1 MVSWSSIVA
10 GCSFV
15 ALAGCAARA
24 GLPSYSSVPAFTLT
38 DQTGAPFNSAEKLAN
53 SVWIADFI
61 YTTCPGPCPR
71 MSSQMHQVEN
81 SLDGTGVKLVSF
93 TVDPERDTPPVL
105 AEYAG
110 HFGAKPGTWFFLTG
124 SIDDLHHLSRGVF
137 MLGNGDGMLEHSTRF
152 LLIDRRSQVRGYY
165 DSSDQD
171 AIPKLIAD
179 ARSLLKKGTDHSVST
194 RKAPIAGSIAAVD
207 RAVYPLFQQAPI
219 ALVRN

>member
-124 SIDDLHHLSRGVF
+124 SVDSLHHLSRDVF

-152 LLIDRRSQVRGYY
+152 LLIDRASRVRGYY

-171 AIPKLIAD
+171 AIPKVIAD
-179 ARSLLKKGTDHSVST
+179 AKS
-194 RKAPIAGSIAAVD
+194 
-207 RAVYPLFQQAPI
+207 
-219 ALVRN
+219 LVRN